1 MLLDGGFLSHN
12 DLNEA
17 LDEQKRS
24 KELLG
29 QVLVKMGILSYN
41 DIKIPLSIQQQ
52 LGNIDNAV
60 RIVAGERQLL
70 GALLVQSGHISD
82 EQLNHVIAE
91 QQRSGERL
99 GDTFTRLGILNNLQL
114 KALLDFQR
122 NQESAQSS
130 PLRLGELLVATGHI
144 TREHLEDALHR
155 QTKYDKNIG
164 EVLIEA
170 GHVTPDQ
177 VKQGVRLQQMLLK
190 TVLAAIISLAIN
202 TGGPAIDSANAESGE
217 MCTYS
222 MQLQNSPMREEYI
235 AKVATEG
242 RTLLAYNTAT
252 DGAVQSDAP
261 ESFYFPSSSMSYSYN
276 AQNQS
281 NNIDALSTNCLTCH
295 DGGHASDVNVTYRN
309 NPGSKTK
316 SYDGTGQHP
325 IGMDYA
331 AYTQKDFKNYKP
343 VTSFNSKMIF
353 VDGKVGCLTC
363 HNPLNP
369 DKNHLVMSDYRSS
382 LCQTCHNR

>member
-12 DLNEA
+12 DLNDA

-29 QVLVKMGILSYN
+29 QVLVRMGMLTDS
-41 DIKIPLSIQQQ
+41 DVKIPLSIQQH
-52 LGNIDNAV
+52 LGSIDNAV

-70 GALLVQSGHISD
+70 GALLVQSGHLTN
-82 EQLNHVIAE
+82 EQLDFVIAE
-91 QQRSGERL
+91 QQRNGERL
-99 GDTFTRLGILNNLQL
+99 GDTFTRLGILNERQL

-122 NQESAQSS
+122 NQESTDTS
-130 PLRLGELLVATGHI
+130 PLRLGELLIATGHI
-144 TREHLEDALHR
+144 TREHLENALYQ
-155 QTKYDKNIG
+155 QTKSNKNIG
-164 EVLIEA
+164 DVLIEA
-170 GHVTPDQ
+170 GHVTPNQ

-190 TVLAAIISLAIN
+190 TVLAAIVSLAMN
-202 TGGPAIDSANAESGE
+202 AGGPAIGAANAESNE

-222 MQLQNSPMREEYI
+222 IQLQNSPMREEYI

-252 DGAVQSDAP
+252 DNAVQSDAP
-261 ESFYFPSSSMSYSYN
+261 ESLYFPISSFGNSYST
-276 AQNQS
+276 QNQS
-281 NNIDALSTNCLTCH
+281 NSIDALSTNCLTCH

-369 DKNHLVMSDYRSS
+369 EKNHLVMNDYRSS